1 MKTTYIKSI
10 VLMVSVFLASSCKDL
25 TEVNK
30 NPNGVDPTS
39 ANPNLVLSTVLTE
52 TGKQLVSLNYDQI
65 IGGLMQHTQKDGWS
79 GDHNDYD
86 WGQTNTWSGWYAILT
101 NNQYVYDRAVELNFP
116 LQQGVSLVMKSMVFG
131 LITDLWGNAPYSHAL
146 KASLGGS
153 ENIFPAFDSQEDIYT
168 GILADLDKANTLLSK
183 SKAEYN
189 STIATPDV
197 YYAGD
202 PAKWRKLAN
211 SLALRYY
218 MRISDKKPEVA
229 KAGIEKIVGNATQ
242 YPIMNVAADD
252 ATMGFAGNS
261 SADSWPANTR
271 DDASESNYRRIKM
284 CNTLVKAMLGV
295 NDPRLGVWAN
305 KVQIPLVIDPTLPAK
320 SDVIKNG
327 KRYLSPDKVAGIPID
342 TNQNYVGLPVSLLS
356 GASYN
361 MSPTAAQGADN
372 PHVSWLN
379 TMYKA
384 PKGDLL
390 KARLMSAAEV
400 HFILAEAA
408 QKGWAAGDAETHYK
422 AAIQASFTAWG
433 LASSYAAYVA
443 QPGVAYNKTQK
454 QIIEQKWIA
463 SWTAASEA
471 WFDYKRTGYP
481 VLQTGPQGKRAV
493 LPVRFYYMLDERN
506 LNKANADDAINKLE
520 STTYSAADGKNS
532 AWSKPWVIQG
542 AGKPW

>member
-10 VLMVSVFLASSCKDL
+10 VLMVSVFLVSSCKDL
-25 TEVNK
+25 TELNK
-30 NPNGVDPTS
+30 NPNGVDPTT

-52 TGKQLVSLNYDQI
+52 TGRSFVSLNYDQI

-86 WGQTNTWSGWYAILT
+86 WGQNNSWSGWYTILT
-101 NNQYVYDRAVELNFP
+101 NNQYVYDRAVALNYP
-116 LQQGVSLVMKSMVFG
+116 LHQGVSLVMKSMIFG
-131 LITDLWGNAPYSHAL
+131 LITDLWGNAPYSYAV

-168 GILADLDKANTLLSK
+168 GILADLEKANTLLSK
-183 SKAEYN
+183 AKAEYN
-189 STIATPDV
+189 SNIDIPDV

-202 PAKWRKLAN
+202 PTKWRKLAN

-229 KAGIEKIVGNATQ
+229 KAGIEKIIANAAQ
-242 YPIMNVAADD
+242 YPIMTVATED
-252 ATMGFAGNS
+252 ATMAFAGNS

-284 CNTLVKAMLGV
+284 CNTLVKAMLNV

-305 KVQIPLVIDPTLPAK
+305 KVKTPLVIDASLPAK
-320 SDVIKNG
+320 SDFIKEG
-327 KRYLSPDKVAGIPID
+327 KRFLSPDKVAGIPID
-342 TNQNYVGLPVSLLS
+342 TNQNYVGLPVSLLA

-379 TMYKA
+379 TMYKS

-408 QKGWAAGDAETHYK
+408 LKGWAAGDAETHYK
-422 AAIQASFTAWG
+422 DAIKASFTAWG
-433 LASSYAAYVA
+433 LASAYAAYVA
-443 QPGVAYNKTQK
+443 QPKVTFDKTQK

-471 WFDYKRTGYP
+471 WFDYRRTGFP
-481 VLQTGPQGKRAV
+481 ELKTGPQGKREV

-506 LNKANADDAINKLE
+506 LNKANADIAINKLE
-520 STTYSAADGKNS
+520 ATTYSAADGKNS

-542 AGKPW
+542 GKKPW